1 MPLYTHAI
9 VREVPD
15 AYAECLTLEAIEV
28 PIDVPKAREQ
38 HAHFCAILAGLG
50 LEVTRLEAD
59 ESLPDCCFIEDTA
72 VLVDDL
78 AILTNPGAPSRIKE
92 VEAVEQ
98 ALRGIKPLAKILPPG
113 TLDGGDVLVIGKTIY
128 IGQSTR
134 TNEAGIRQ
142 FAALVEPNGYTVVSV
157 PVSGLLHLKSAVT
170 YLGNGQVILAPAY
183 VDPSYFKEYHL
194 LKLSEAEAYCAN
206 CLNVNGT
213 ILMPEGYEQVKK
225 QIENLGF
232 PVIELDMSEF
242 KKGDGALTCKAL
254 LY

>member
-1 MPLYTHAI
+1 MQLYTHAI

-15 AYAECLTLEAIEV
+15 TYAQCLTLEAIDV

-38 HAHFCAILAGLG
+38 HEHFCAILAGLG

-59 ESLPDCCFIEDTA
+59 ESLPDCCFVEDTA
-72 VLVDDL
+72 VLIDDL
-78 AILTNPGAPSRIKE
+78 VILTNPGAPTRVKE
-92 VEAVEQ
+92 VEAVEKS
-98 ALRGIKPLAKILPPG
+98 LHGVKPLAKILPPG
-113 TLDGGDVLVIGKTIY
+113 TLDGGDVLIIEKTVY
-128 IGQSTR
+128 IGLSSR
-134 TNEAGIRQ
+134 TNPEGIRQ
-142 FAALVEPNGYTVVSV
+142 FAALAAPKGYAVVSV

-183 VDPSYFKEYHL
+183 VDASFFKEYQL
-194 LKLSEAEAYCAN
+194 LELSEAEAYCAN

-225 QIENLGF
+225 RIESLGF

>member
-9 VREVPD
+9 VRDVPD

-59 ESLPDCCFIEDTA
+59 ETLPDCCFIEDTA

-170 YLGNGQVILAPAY
+170 YLGNGQGHPGASLCRSLLFQGIPPAEI
-183 VDPSYFKEYHL
+183 VRSGGL
-194 LKLSEAEAYCAN
+194 LRQLPEREWNHPDARRIRTSEKTDRKPGLPGN
-206 CLNVNGT
+206 RTGHVG
-213 ILMPEGYEQVKK
+213 I
-225 QIENLGF
+225 
-232 PVIELDMSEF
+232 
-242 KKGDGALTCKAL
+242 
-254 LY
+254 